1 MNMKNER
8 CPLQAECERRCSFY
22 GREKECD
29 YPMAADMKKS
39 LEEQLAGTQAAQAAP
54 APVVP
59 AETQGGAGL
68 TGGAGDILP
77 TGGEVTA

>member
-1 MNMKNER
+1 MN
-8 CPLQAECERRCSFY
+8 LQEGAMGPTAELTTLIRFWAQM
-22 GREKECD
+22 EKLH